1 MTEHLV
7 KKWTE
12 LKAESSWLMF
22 KIMSEFVEGFDR
34 LPKIGPCVSIFGSA
48 RTKPDH
54 EDYFKATEL
63 AKKLCNEGYGVITG
77 GGPGVMEA
85 ANKGASEVKG
95 KSVGL
100 SILLPFETEANKF
113 IDPDKL
119 FSFNFFFVRK
129 VMFVKYAQAFV
140 LLPGGFGTLD
150 EMFEVLTLIQTK
162 KVEKVPIILMGKE
175 YWGGL
180 IEWIQKVLV
189 QGNYIDEKDVQLFHL
204 TDDIDEVIQVI
215 NQYYKTEELKPNF

>member
-1 MTEHLV
+1 MNELIS

-12 LKAESSWLMF
+12 LKAESSWFMF
-22 KIMSEFVEGFDR
+22 KIMSEFVEGFER

-48 RTKPDH
+48 RTKPH
-54 EDYFKATEL
+54 HPNYEIATKL
-63 AKKLCNEGYGVITG
+63 AARLCNEGYGVITG

-85 ANKGASEVKG
+85 ANKGAHQVKG

-100 SILLPFETEANKF
+100 GITLPFETEANKY

-119 FSFNFFFVRK
+119 FTFNFFFVRK

-150 EMFEVLTLIQTK
+150 EFFEVLTLVQTR
-162 KVEKVPIILMGKE
+162 KVERVPIILMGKS
-175 YWGGL
+175 YWEGL
-180 IEWIQKVLV
+180 HSWIQQVLAKD
-189 QGNYIDEKDVQLFHL
+189 GYIDEKDGEIMHI
-204 TDDIDEVIQVI
+204 TDDIEEVITII
-215 NQYYKTEELKPNF
+215 NKYYSSTGLKPNF